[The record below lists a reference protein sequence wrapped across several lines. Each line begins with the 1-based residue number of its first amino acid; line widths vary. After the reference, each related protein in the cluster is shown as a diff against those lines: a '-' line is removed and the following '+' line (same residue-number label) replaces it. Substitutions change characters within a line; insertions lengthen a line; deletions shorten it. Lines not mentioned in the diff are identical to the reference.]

1 MIPTTK
7 TSGIGLTTVIWRA
20 AVLCSSLLAIES
32 FAQSDYVSPKTLYGY
47 PDLQGVWNYASNTP
61 LQRPEEFGEKEFLTP
76 AEVAQL
82 KAERE
87 AAILANTERTT
98 GGGPPQ
104 QGVGGY
110 NDFWVESAGLQENTR
125 TSLIVYPKNGRF
137 PPFAEGAVAQHS
149 DASGITEIPG
159 ERPVLYTVGG
169 IANDGPED
177 RGLSERCLVGFNS
190 GAPIFPSLYNNNLQI
205 FQNKDHVVVLTEM
218 IHDARIVP
226 IGSRPPLNDDIRLW
240 TGDSRGY
247 YDGETLVIETR
258 NFNALTGSFMEPRVA
273 YGNSYNKALT
283 ERFTRTSH
291 DTVQYEFTLDDPS
304 TFTDRVDVLIPMT
317 KVAGQLYEY
326 ACHEGNY
333 GLTNILRGARVQEQN
348 NAASN

>member
-1 MIPTTK
+1 
-7 TSGIGLTTVIWRA
+7 
-20 AVLCSSLLAIES
+20 
-32 FAQSDYVSPKTLYGY
+32 
-47 PDLQGVWNYASNTP
+47 
-61 LQRPEEFGEKEFLTP
+61 
-76 AEVAQL
+76 
-82 KAERE
+82 
-87 AAILANTERTT
+87 
-98 GGGPPQ
+98 
-104 QGVGGY
+104 
-110 NDFWVESAGLQENTR
+110 
-125 TSLIVYPKNGRF
+125 
-137 PPFAEGAVAQHS
+137 
-149 DASGITEIPG
+149 
-159 ERPVLYTVGG
+159 
-169 IANDGPED
+169 
-177 RGLSERCLVGFNS
+177 
-190 GAPIFPSLYNNNLQI
+190 
-205 FQNKDHVVVLTEM
+205 M

>member
-1 MIPTTK
+1 M
-7 TSGIGLTTVIWRA
+7 
-20 AVLCSSLLAIES
+20 
-32 FAQSDYVSPKTLYGY
+32 
-47 PDLQGVWNYASNTP
+47 
-61 LQRPEEFGEKEFLTP
+61 
-76 AEVAQL
+76 
-82 KAERE
+82 
-87 AAILANTERTT
+87 
-98 GGGPPQ
+98 
-104 QGVGGY
+104 
-110 NDFWVESAGLQENTR
+110 
-125 TSLIVYPKNGRF
+125 
-137 PPFAEGAVAQHS
+137 AQHS

-258 NFNALTGSFMEPRVA
+258 NFNALTGSFMEP
-273 YGNSYNKALT
+273 
-283 ERFTRTSH
+283 